1 VFFEKISEAVR
12 KMHPKARK
20 AGATVLIVLAAA
32 GFFWGVNRLRAAEAP
47 VPGAAPAVRAAA
59 PAPVQV
65 QVPVREIQ
73 EGQAYGPTEPRKV
86 ARRWCDVLTRQG
98 VDAAAA
104 LIGGPYAKSWAEE
117 FRKAEAGKGPILRT
131 ELDYRDEARR
141 MDYVMASSLLG
152 PADARREDPNWNQ
165 KYRVDIVRA
174 TGTSSWYVR
183 VSREHGP
190 WQVVYVGRQ

>member
-1 VFFEKISEAVR
+1 VFFEKISKAVR

-47 VPGAAPAVRAAA
+47 APGAAPPAARTAGPAA
-59 PAPVQV
+59 PAAA
-65 QVPVREIQ
+65 VREIQ
-73 EGQAYGPTEPRKV
+73 GDKPYGPAEPRKV
-86 ARRWCDVLTRQG
+86 ARRWCGVLARQG
-98 VDAAAA
+98 ADAAAA

-117 FRKAEAGKGPILRT
+117 FRKAEAGKGPILRV
-131 ELDYRDEARR
+131 EIDYRDEARR
-141 MDYVMASSLLG
+141 MDYTMASSLLG
-152 PADARREDPNWNQ
+152 PEDARREDPNWNQ
-165 KYRVDIVRA
+165 KYRVDIVRSS
-174 TGTSSWYVR
+174 GVSSWFIR